1 MLIKDQSKK
10 FSKVAYLHFV
20 PQLDIPGRK
29 GTKVLSPKPDYVDYL
44 VFKLGNKSCELEYSN
59 SIIRFVNYES
69 DTETEKQANTV
80 KLVTSTKLRG
90 DGWMEVELGYFN
102 SKEGSDG
109 PVEARLLEMKRHGD
123 KSGLIVEGI
132 EFRPKIIKCRSS

>member
-1 MLIKDQSKK
+1 MGLGPPIR
-10 FSKVAYLHFV
+10 FSKVAYLHSV
-20 PQLDIPGRK
+20 RLLDIRGRIE
-29 GTKVLSPKPDYVDYL
+29 TNILSPKTDYAAYL
-44 VFKLGNKSCELEYSN
+44 VFKLVRTSCGLEYAN

-80 KLVTSTKLRG
+80 KLATSPKLRG

-102 SKEGSDG
+102 SKEDSDG
-109 PVEARLLEMKRHGD
+109 PVEARLMEIKRLDD

-132 EFRPKIIKCRSS
+132 EFRPK

>member
-1 MLIKDQSKK
+1 MINYPYKCYLQYFCK

-20 PQLDIPGRK
+20 PQLDIRRKK
-29 GTKVLSPKPDYVDYL
+29 GTTVLSPKTDYVDYL
-44 VFKLGNKSCELEYSN
+44 VFKLGIKSCELEYSN

-90 DGWMEVELGYFN
+90 DGWMEVELGYSIARKVVMVL
-102 SKEGSDG
+102 SKQYCL
-109 PVEARLLEMKRHGD
+109 R
-123 KSGLIVEGI
+123 
-132 EFRPKIIKCRSS
+132 